1 MNMKVPV
8 TIEQKTEVT
17 ISEHT
22 QKSIVLDFLYDKFG
36 WPEHTSIS
44 NGELI
49 IETTGYTSHRFSY
62 IKERRPATFKDV
74 FVNGLIKAI
83 QGNKYED
90 EAFFDAFKKDLQSK
104 INS

>member
-1 MNMKVPV
+1 MNMKIPV

-17 ISEHT
+17 ISEHM

-49 IETTGYTSHRFSY
+49 TTATGYSSHSFF

-74 FVNGLIKAI
+74 FVNGLIEVI
-83 QGNKYED
+83 QYNRYKD